1 MNNNHEA
8 VLELPGF
15 CLDLVQSALTDAQGQ
30 PVPLRPQSA
39 AVLQLLGQHA
49 NQLVSK
55 QTLMQEIWTD
65 SVVTDDSLVQC
76 IKEIRRALGD
86 SQHQII
92 QTLPKHGYKLV
103 VHAHQEAAAEMPAA
117 NAPGL
122 LAATSAPDLGGAA
135 TPADSRPP
143 DRVALRPALVLAFLV
158 ALLLIGYLVSMQ

>member
-1 MNNNHEA
+1 MNNDHTE

-15 CLDLVQSALTDAQGQ
+15 SLDLVQSALTDAQGQ

-39 AVLQLLGQHA
+39 AVLQLLGRHA

-55 QTLMQEIWTD
+55 QTLMHEIWTD
-65 SVVTDDSLVQC
+65 AVVTDDSLVQC

-103 VHAHQEAAAEMPAA
+103 VRPPSVEPAMTEPSRSMNQPAA
-117 NAPGL
+117 PEPDTRPAS
-122 LAATSAPDLGGAA
+122 SAPRRMRDQPQPLLIL
-135 TPADSRPP
+135 
-143 DRVALRPALVLAFLV
+143 ALL
-158 ALLLIGYLVSMQ
+158 ALLLLAGYLVSFG